1 MTAVE
6 NFTVMIILGKVGFIF
21 VVNVFIFF
29 IFFIDG
35 LFIKLLILSLAKL
48 AYLKLIGF

>member
-6 NFTVMIILGKVGFIF
+6 NFTLMIILGKVGFIF

-35 LFIKLLILSLAKL
+35 LLQKFILLSKRGLNGDD
-48 AYLKLIGF
+48 Y